1 MPHGAIAYTT
11 VPVELYTYKTDKYSK
26 RVNNKAI
33 SKAQR
38 TSDARTESYPRLAHT
53 IQNTVPSALKR
64 RVTPSTIHDDKIKI
78 RLTAPYRFKNR
89 CSASSTSSPKTQTR
103 SLQTPQ
109 RN

>member
-53 IQNTVPSALKR
+53 FQNTVPSVLKR
-64 RVTPSTIHDDKIKI
+64 RVSPSTIHDDKIKI
-78 RLTAPYRFKNR
+78 RLTATDRVKNR
-89 CSASSTSSPKTQTR
+89 RSSSSTSPPSPQAR
-103 SLQTPQ
+103 PLQRPQ
-109 RN
+109 P